1 MRSQTLRIAL
11 IVALGAL
18 IALLL
23 LRPWRSNEVA
33 PVVPAAR
40 EPAPIAEPPPPAPP
54 PARTFNLPKVATPS
68 LPAAKADTVP
78 KSPPSGPVLVPKD
91 WLLRGSAPQNY
102 DLRSERVEVF
112 ANQTSV
118 AITAHDKDVAR
129 TQFASLMQTA
139 VAAPWLG
146 KRIEFSENVKA
157 GRLQDWEVWVR
168 AIDPGNVVI
177 AYDESHINASKLEW
191 RKGAAVIDVPWSAE
205 QIAYGVNFH
214 GSGKMYVDD
223 THVSVLDPSLPAPE
237 HNLPSKLGV
246 VVQDASQEGPLPM
259 PSNLDF
265 EEAVPAD
272 KTFREQPKDR
282 LDRSRF

>member
-11 IVALGAL
+11 IVVLGAL
-18 IALLL
+18 IALLI
-23 LRPWRSNEVA
+23 LRPWQSSEELPVPRVVHEAA
-33 PVVPAAR
+33 PVA
-40 EPAPIAEPPPPAPP
+40 PPPPAP
-54 PARTFNLPKVATPS
+54 RTFNLPKIAMPAVPVAKTTAS
-68 LPAAKADTVP
+68 IAKPA
-78 KSPPSGPVLVPKD
+78 PPGPVLVPKD

-118 AITAHDKDVAR
+118 VMVAHDTDVAR

-146 KRIEFSENVKA
+146 KRIEFSANVKA
-157 GRLQDWEVWVR
+157 VRFQDWEVWVR
-168 AIDPGNVVI
+168 AIDAGNVVI
-177 AYDESHINASKLEW
+177 AYDESHVAASKIEW
-191 RKGAAVIDVPWSAE
+191 RKGAAVIDVPWSAAA
-205 QIAYGVNFH
+205 IAYGVNFH

-223 THVSVLDPSLPAPE
+223 THLNVLDTSMAVTR
-237 HNLPSKLGV
+237 HNLPARLGV
-246 VVQDASQEGPLPM
+246 VVQDDSNDGPLPL

-265 EEAVPAD
+265 EDVVPAD